1 MDTSQRK
8 IHKKHVKKYSSLVI
22 REIETKSIVS
32 YDYVLTKIKK
42 MKETDNTKC
51 W

>member
-1 MDTSQRK
+1 MGTSQRK

-22 REIETKSIVS
+22 REIEIKSIVS

-42 MKETDNTKC
+42 TEKDR
-51 W
+51 